1 MITIFITMII
11 ATIEMIIIT
20 ENKISHGHHDHH
32 GHQDHH
38 HHPKDHHYHP
48 DHNPN
53 DDNHQEQ
60 TPIFLPTAFRSSQQ
74 WQEPH
79 PLDPAQTSVCGNI
92 SVNDDDDDDDN
103 DEEGPTQ
110 TICSGSISDDPNC
123 NHDCD
128 YLNHDEDDN
137 SEYDNYFPTMASS
150 SPFDASTLGQS
161 T

>member
-20 ENKISHGHHDHH
+20 ENKISYGHHDHH

-60 TPIFLPTAFRSSQQ
+60 TPIFLPTAFRSS
-74 WQEPH
+74 
-79 PLDPAQTSVCGNI
+79 
-92 SVNDDDDDDDN
+92 
-103 DEEGPTQ
+103 
-110 TICSGSISDDPNC
+110 
-123 NHDCD
+123 
-128 YLNHDEDDN
+128 
-137 SEYDNYFPTMASS
+137 
-150 SPFDASTLGQS
+150 
-161 T
+161 